1 MLFSQFQHGNGGYRP
16 VPRTPRHNLPATPQL
31 SNLTILCTKRS
42 HLQVTM
48 DYVGERSTSQGNGFS
63 EYRCRLCGCRK
74 GFVRDRVD
82 GKVKQLFAV
91 AR

>member
-1 MLFSQFQHGNGGYRP
+1 MLFSQFQNGNGGYRP
-16 VPRTPRHNLPATPQL
+16 VPRTPRYIPQVTPNLR
-31 SNLTILCTKRS
+31 NLNILCTNRS

-48 DYVGERSTSQGNGFS
+48 DYVGESTTSQGNGFS
-63 EYRCRLCGCRK
+63 EYRCRICGCRK

-82 GKVKQLFAV
+82 GQVKQLFA